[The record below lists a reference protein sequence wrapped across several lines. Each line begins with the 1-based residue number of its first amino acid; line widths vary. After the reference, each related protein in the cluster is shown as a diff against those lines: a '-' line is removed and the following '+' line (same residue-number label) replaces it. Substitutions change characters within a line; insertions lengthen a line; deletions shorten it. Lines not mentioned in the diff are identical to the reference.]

1 MKTAH
6 FAFWFLKVYSNKKV
20 SQKAAKKLY
29 LKKQSFCDPFLRVA
43 KQSGPRM
50 VRVVVVGGS
59 RGTSLSRKTLRP
71 KCLLNF
77 GLIFSLQGGIHN
89 NRAHSSLLLDFGSMN
104 SFGVGPSVL
113 EVFSLI

>member
-50 VRVVVVGGS
+50 VRVVVV
-59 RGTSLSRKTLRP
+59 RGVPGDQFVKENLK
-71 KCLLNF
+71 
-77 GLIFSLQGGIHN
+77 
-89 NRAHSSLLLDFGSMN
+89 A
-104 SFGVGPSVL
+104 
-113 EVFSLI
+113 